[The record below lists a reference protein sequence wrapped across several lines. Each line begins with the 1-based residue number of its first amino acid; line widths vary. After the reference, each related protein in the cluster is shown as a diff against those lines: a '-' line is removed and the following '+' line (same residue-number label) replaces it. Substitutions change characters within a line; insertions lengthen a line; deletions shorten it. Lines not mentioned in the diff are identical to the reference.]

1 MQETLTHSVN
11 RKRETMYHRMY
22 SKIVKKIK
30 KYDTIVIAR
39 HVGADPDALGSSLG
53 LKEIILNT
61 FPNKQVYV
69 IGHPASKFK
78 YLGVPTKFKEE
89 WYENALLIVTDTPDK
104 KRVDGVDANR
114 FKESIKIDHHP
125 FIEKFCT
132 IEWID
137 DTRTSASEMIL
148 ELVKHTKLKIN
159 KEAASKLYIGLVADS
174 NRFLFCY
181 TTPKTFE
188 LVSWLIKTTK
198 IDITKLYETLY
209 LRPLKELRFQGY
221 VETHLEV
228 TENGVAS
235 IKITDEILQEYNVD
249 PATAGNIVNN
259 LNYIEE
265 ILVWVSFSEDKI
277 NNTIRGSIR
286 SRGPIIN
293 EVASK
298 FGGGGHIFAS
308 GVRLKNFEEA
318 STMIEALD
326 TVCKEYQN

>member
-1 MQETLTHSVN
+1 
-11 RKRETMYHRMY
+11 MYHRMY
-22 SKIVKKIK
+22 SKIYKKIK

-53 LKEIILNT
+53 LKDSILHT

-78 YLGVPTKFKEE
+78 YLGTPIKFKEE
-89 WYENALLIVTDTPDK
+89 WYENSLLIVTDTPDK
-104 KRVDGVDANR
+104 RRVDGVDASR
-114 FKESIKIDHHP
+114 FKDSIKIDHHP
-125 FIEKFCT
+125 FIEKFCN

-137 DTRTSASEMIL
+137 ETRTSASEMIL
-148 ELVKHTKLKIN
+148 ELVKNTKLKIN
-159 KEAASKLYIGLVADS
+159 EDAASKLYIGLVADS
-174 NRFLFCY
+174 NRFLFSY
-181 TTPKTFE
+181 TTSKTFE
-188 LVSWLIKTTK
+188 LAAWLMKTTK

-209 LRPLKELRFQGY
+209 LRSLKEIKFQGY
-221 VETHLEV
+221 IESHLEV

-235 IKITDEILQEYNVD
+235 IKLTDEILHEYNVD
-249 PATAGNIVNN
+249 PATAGNMINN

-265 ILVWVSFSEDKI
+265 ILVWVSFSEDKA

-293 EVASK
+293 EIASR

-318 STMIEALD
+318 DQMIKSLD
-326 TVCKEYQN
+326 VVCKEYQN